1 MLAPWENVAGAARA
15 LIPGGLICCYV
26 ATTTQLSRVVEEL
39 RAHGG
44 FFEPAA
50 WETLYRG
57 WHVDGLAVRPDHRM
71 IAHTGFLVTA
81 RRLADGVTAPPRRR
95 RPAKGAHA
103 PADPMAVPA
112 DPMAKTAIVS
122 GPQEPHISRGG
133 DPPYPPN
140 VASGD
145 TADGSAHSPDTASG
159 LADPATAA
167 PAAPVVTPPESD
179 GLLPDDTHTATE

>member
-1 MLAPWENVAGAARA
+1 MLLGGTPRDLGGPREDHSPGGKYRTFDRVILDMLAPWENVAGAARA

-95 RPAKGAHA
+95 RPAKGAH
-103 PADPMAVPA
+103 PE
-112 DPMAKTAIVS
+112 T
-122 GPQEPHISRGG
+122 G
-133 DPPYPPN
+133 
-140 VASGD
+140 
-145 TADGSAHSPDTASG
+145 
-159 LADPATAA
+159 TAA
-167 PAAPVVTPPESD
+167 PEAPAVAPPESD
-179 GLLPDDTHTATE
+179 GLLPDDTDTATE

>member
-1 MLAPWENVAGAARA
+1 MLAPWENVAAAARV

-81 RRLADGVTAPPRRR
+81 RRLAAGV
-95 RPAKGAHA
+95 
-103 PADPMAVPA
+103 
-112 DPMAKTAIVS
+112 
-122 GPQEPHISRGG
+122 
-133 DPPYPPN
+133 
-140 VASGD
+140 
-145 TADGSAHSPDTASG
+145 
-159 LADPATAA
+159 AA
-167 PAAPVVTPPESD
+167 PAAGGARPRARTRRWRPSRPRRHSRRPSRRPTRDTQVTQACQADKKTRYVME
-179 GLLPDDTHTATE
+179 T